1 VLSAIALADGG
12 TVTVAPAPPPPPPT
26 PTNPTPTGT
35 AAAPGGGGV
44 NALGETLQ
52 QAEQAVLGL
61 VASGLTGA
69 AALAL
74 HPLPPGTSTADALAF
89 LAELP
94 QTTYTGTGTDGIVT
108 GQPLDPGPLQAVEDA
123 QAAVEETSLQAYK
136 PAGIVAQWR
145 NLIDVF
151 KVAAPS
157 RQNTISGM
165 FDSPKEF
172 FK

>member
-1 VLSAIALADGG
+1 MLSAIALADGG
-12 TVTVAPAPPPPPPT
+12 TVTPPPPPPPPT
-26 PTNPTPTGT
+26 PTVPNPTPTGT
-35 AAAPGGGGV
+35 AAAPSAGGV
-44 NALGETLQ
+44 NAAGETLQ

-94 QTTYTGTGTDGIVT
+94 QTTYSGTGTDGTVT
-108 GQPLDPGPLQAVEDA
+108 GQPLDPGPLQTVEDA
-123 QAAVEETSLQAYK
+123 QSAVEETPLQLYK
-136 PAGIVAQWR
+136 PSGLTVQWR
-145 NLIDVF
+145 ALIDVF
-151 KVAAPS
+151 KVTAPVNRS
-157 RQNTISGM
+157 TISGM

-172 FK
+172 WK